1 MFKVKTTRFGEID
14 VPENEVIHLP
24 LGLIGFPELKK
35 YVLLDHDKE
44 SPFKWFQSLEDG
56 AIAFVLID
64 PLLFKP
70 DYVAEV
76 TDNELTEL
84 DVQTEEDLVISVI
97 VTVPSNPQNM
107 TANLKAPLIFNL
119 KNRRGKQVILNTS
132 QFNTRHNIMDEVRE
146 RVGAGEAA
154 TVKEAVE
161 KAKIEKEKESQT
173 KSKVVNESKTWSATR
188 IIEHRPGGRLDYP
201 SMIQSATGAIHLTY
215 SYELKTIKHVELN
228 EEWVRQQP

>member
-1 MFKVKTTRFGEID
+1 MCFCIDEGRSRALMQVKTTRFGEIE
-14 VPENEVIHLP
+14 VPDSDVIHLP

-35 YVLLDHDKE
+35 YVLLDHDKD

-70 DYVAEV
+70 TYIAEV
-76 TDNELTEL
+76 TDSELSEL

-132 QFNTRHNIMDEVRE
+132 QYNTRHNIMDEVRE
-146 RVGAGEAA
+146 RLGNEDTA
-154 TVKEAVE
+154 TVQEAVT
-161 KAKIEKEKESQT
+161 KAKAEQEVASTETSKAANEKK
-173 KSKVVNESKTWSATR
+173 
-188 IIEHRPGGRLDYP
+188 
-201 SMIQSATGAIHLTY
+201 
-215 SYELKTIKHVELN
+215 
-228 EEWVRQQP
+228 

>member
-1 MFKVKTTRFGEID
+1 LLKVKTTRFGEIE
-14 VPENEVIHLP
+14 VPENDVIHLP
-24 LGLIGFPELKK
+24 LGLIGFPELNK

-44 SPFKWFQSLEDG
+44 SPFKWFQALEDG

-84 DVQTEEDLVISVI
+84 DVQAEEDLVISVI

-132 QFNTRHNIMDEVRE
+132 QYNTRHNIMDEVRE
-146 RVGAGEAA
+146 RVGNQDATTIQEVVQQAKADQAAA
-154 TVKEAVE
+154 TSSKAANE
-161 KAKIEKEKESQT
+161 KK
-173 KSKVVNESKTWSATR
+173 
-188 IIEHRPGGRLDYP
+188 
-201 SMIQSATGAIHLTY
+201 
-215 SYELKTIKHVELN
+215 
-228 EEWVRQQP
+228 

>member
-1 MFKVKTTRFGEID
+1 MLKIKTTRFGEIEI
-14 VPENEVIHLP
+14 PESDIIQLP
-24 LGLIGFPELKK
+24 SGLIGFPELKK
-35 YVLLDHDKE
+35 YVLLDHDKD

-76 TDNELTEL
+76 TDNELGEL
-84 DVQTEEDLVISVI
+84 DVQVEEDLVISVI

-132 QFNTRHNIMDEVRE
+132 QYNTRHNIMEEVRQ
-146 RVGAGEAA
+146 RTGADDISS
-154 TVKEAVE
+154 VQEAVKQAKADQAAASAAETKASGE
-161 KAKIEKEKESQT
+161 KK
-173 KSKVVNESKTWSATR
+173 
-188 IIEHRPGGRLDYP
+188 
-201 SMIQSATGAIHLTY
+201 
-215 SYELKTIKHVELN
+215 
-228 EEWVRQQP
+228 